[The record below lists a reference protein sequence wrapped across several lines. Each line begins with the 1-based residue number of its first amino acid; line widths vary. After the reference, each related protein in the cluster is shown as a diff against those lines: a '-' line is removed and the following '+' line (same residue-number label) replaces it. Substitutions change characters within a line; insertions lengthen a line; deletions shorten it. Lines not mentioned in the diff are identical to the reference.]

1 MIMKAKR
8 FFFILL
14 FCPIFIFGQ
23 TWDYPVK
30 PGTEEWK
37 NLKSGVE
44 KLQSCQIP
52 ENVLKKISS
61 LELAKLCVT
70 YPLFYEYTAF
80 NDEREAVSIM
90 IEKFNGLKELSSRK
104 DGAAALIKIYSQMK
118 IQEKEGY
125 VEKGEHSSV
134 LNFEYIELL
143 LSNDKFLNQLSLKE
157 QEELRKL
164 TIEKY
169 GEKLKHIDIYG
180 IDGIKK
186 SLLLSSIII
195 NKIEPNNKNNQ
206 QIKDFIKNYNF
217 IDSKELE
224 NISKI
229 NVQHEK

>member
-1 MIMKAKR
+1 MKAKR

>member
-1 MIMKAKR
+1 
-8 FFFILL
+8 
-14 FCPIFIFGQ
+14 
-23 TWDYPVK
+23 
-30 PGTEEWK
+30 
-37 NLKSGVE
+37 
-44 KLQSCQIP
+44 
-52 ENVLKKISS
+52 
-61 LELAKLCVT
+61 
-70 YPLFYEYTAF
+70 
-80 NDEREAVSIM
+80 M